1 MEPQDRTDPLAR
13 ERARKRRAKQVQ
25 RRRLV
30 AVACLLGLIIL
41 IVALIVG
48 LSGDDETGT
57 TSTTESTETTSTTE
71 STETTDGET
80 TTTTGEITSTTFSA
94 ELTGDQSVP
103 PLATEARATLTL
115 GYDADAETLTYVLD
129 VVSVS
134 PTQ

>member
-41 IVALIVG
+41 IVGLIVG

-80 TTTTGEITSTTFSA
+80 TTTGEITSTTFSA

-103 PLATEARATLTL
+103 PRSDRGQSHSHL
-115 GYDADAETLTYVLD
+115 GV
-129 VVSVS
+129 
-134 PTQ
+134 